1 MELRQYWR
9 IIYRRLWIII
19 LLPLLVVAVSFVARP
34 QATHGS
40 VANLR
45 LAVGITP
52 ENGEGKFFTYDRY
65 YSWLT
70 AEYLADDLSEV
81 VKSRTFADAVSKRL
95 GGTVAP
101 GTIQGSTVP
110 QKLHRILT
118 VTVNAPTD
126 QRALDI
132 GNAIADTLRENGG
145 EFFAQLSAQN
155 AAISVIDPPALVPA
169 TTSLRQ
175 KLDLPLRL
183 ALSIVVALALVF
195 LLDYLDD
202 SVREA
207 SDVEKMGLTLLAEI
221 PK

>member
-9 IIYRRLWIII
+9 IIYRRLWIVV

-34 QATHGS
+34 QATHVS
-40 VANLR
+40 QANLR
-45 LAVGITP
+45 LAVGIVP

-81 VKSRTFADAVSKRL
+81 IKSRSFADEVSKRL
-95 GGTVAP
+95 GGTVAA
-101 GTIQGSTVP
+101 GAIQGSTVP

-126 QRALDI
+126 QQALDI
-132 GNAIADTLRENGG
+132 GNAIAATLRESGG

-183 ALSIVVALALVF
+183 ALAIVAALALVF
-195 LLDYLDD
+195 LLDHLDD

-207 SDVEKMGLTLLAEI
+207 SDVEKMGLVVLVEI
-221 PK
+221 PR

>member
-19 LLPLLVVAVSFVARP
+19 LLPLVVLAASFVARP
-34 QATHGS
+34 QAAHGS

-65 YSWLT
+65 YTWLT

-81 VKSRTFADAVSKRL
+81 IKSRSFADEVSKRL

-101 GTIQGSTVP
+101 GAIQGSTVA

-118 VTVNAPTD
+118 VSVSAPTD
-126 QRALDI
+126 QQALEI
-132 GNAIADTLRENGG
+132 GNAIAATLRESGG
-145 EFFAQLSAQN
+145 QFLTQLSAQN
-155 AAISVIDPPALVPA
+155 AAISVIDAPAIVPA
-169 TTSLRQ
+169 ATSLRQ

-183 ALSIVVALALVF
+183 ALSIIVAVALVF

-207 SDVEKMGLTLLAEI
+207 SDVERMGLTVLAEI